1 MCKVLPIGLIAI
13 ASWLFASTP
22 VRAQQENAGGI
33 IAAQIR
39 MQGFACDNPTRAE
52 HEMHAS
58 RPNAQVWVLRCAN
71 ATYRVRL
78 TPDMAAR
85 VERLN

>member
-1 MCKVLPIGLIAI
+1 MSKTLPVGLMAI
-13 ASWLFASTP
+13 ACWLAAP
-22 VRAQQENAGGI
+22 LAAKAQQENPGGI

-39 MQGFACDNPTRAE
+39 MQGYRCDNPTKAE
-52 HEMHAS
+52 HDTKQS
-58 RPNAQVWVLRCAN
+58 RPNEQVWALQCAN

-85 VERLN
+85 VERLK

>member
-1 MCKVLPIGLIAI
+1 VCKVLPVGLMAI
-13 ASWLFASTP
+13 ACWLLAT
-22 VRAQQENAGGI
+22 VTAKAQQESPGGI

-39 MQGFACDNPTRAE
+39 MQGFACDSPVRAE
-52 HEMHAS
+52 HETQAS
-58 RPNAQVWVLRCAN
+58 RPNAQVWVLHRAN